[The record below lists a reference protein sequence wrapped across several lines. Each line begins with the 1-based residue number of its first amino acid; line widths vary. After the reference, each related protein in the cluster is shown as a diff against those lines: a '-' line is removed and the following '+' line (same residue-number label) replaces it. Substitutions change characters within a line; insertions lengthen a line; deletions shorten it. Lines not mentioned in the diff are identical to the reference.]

1 MSNCEKTLSLMLED
15 VKQHQR
21 PQDSLLKMYV
31 EKRLEASLNIYYN
44 KLTSSLKSLSNFNE
58 ENVLKKL
65 TKGIKNT

>member
-1 MSNCEKTLSLMLED
+1 
-15 VKQHQR
+15 
-21 PQDSLLKMYV
+21 MYV